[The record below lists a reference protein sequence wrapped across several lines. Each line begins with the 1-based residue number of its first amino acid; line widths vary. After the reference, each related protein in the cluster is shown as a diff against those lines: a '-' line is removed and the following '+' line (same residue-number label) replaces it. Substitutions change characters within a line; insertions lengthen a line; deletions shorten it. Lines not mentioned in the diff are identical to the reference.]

1 MTLVWYLQEDLV
13 SLQLVTWSALKMR
26 IPKRNPKH
34 DEAFINRTDLTRT
47 LYFNP
52 SAPIAPPPP
61 NPTGA
66 GPSVVQMATPQIP
79 TTILRKT
86 SKRQLTIS
94 DTSNSD
100 TSSVRKNKTT
110 LRQKKSSQSLVEK
123 IRNTEGYSTE
133 IPESNT
139 DFIGQVSPRN
149 PNEKWTEDPNPN
161 HPRKMTVLQAEN
173 EENSESD

>member
-13 SLQLVTWSALKMR
+13 SLQLVTWIALKMR

-34 DEAFINRTDLTRT
+34 GEAFINRTDLTRT
-47 LYFNP
+47 LHFSP

-61 NPTGA
+61 NPTEA
-66 GPSVVQMATPQIP
+66 GPSVEQMATPQIP

-86 SKRQLTIS
+86 SKRQLNIS
-94 DTSNSD
+94 DTSDSD
-100 TSSVRKNKTT
+100 TSSVRKSKTT
-110 LRQKKSSQSLVEK
+110 LKQKKSSQSLVEK

-139 DFIGQVSPRN
+139 DFIGQFRHETLTKSGQ
-149 PNEKWTEDPNPN
+149 KDPNPN
-161 HPRKMTVLQAEN
+161 LPREMTVLQAEN